1 MKKNVIYQIICYI
14 MIGILIFLDQYTKHW
29 AVVRLKDNSPII
41 VIDKI
46 LEFSYLENRG
56 AAFGSMQGKQS
67 FFIILTFIFT
77 IFLLYILYKVPKT
90 KYYTPLI
97 CSVVILISGAIGNFI
112 DRASQ
117 NYVVDFISAVFIDF
131 PIFNVADIYVVCSM
145 ILIAI
150 LVTFYYKDE
159 DFSFLSLKR
168 KKKND
173 TDTKVNR

>member
-159 DFSFLSLKR
+159 DFSFLSLKS
-168 KKKND
+168 KGEED
-173 TDTKVNR
+173 A

>member
-168 KKKND
+168 K
-173 TDTKVNR
+173 TKE

>member
-41 VIDKI
+41 VIDKV

-131 PIFNVADIYVVCSM
+131 PVFNVADIYVVCSM

-168 KKKND
+168 K
-173 TDTKVNR
+173 TKE

>member
-14 MIGILIFLDQYTKHW
+14 MIGILIFLDQFTKHW

-131 PIFNVADIYVVCSM
+131 PVFNVADIYVVCSM

-168 KKKND
+168 K
-173 TDTKVNR
+173 TKE

>member
-1 MKKNVIYQIICYI
+1 MKGVPKMKKNVIYQIICYFL
-14 MIGILIFLDQYTKHW
+14 IGILIFLDQYTKHW

-131 PIFNVADIYVVCSM
+131 PVFNVADIYVVCSM

-168 KKKND
+168 K
-173 TDTKVNR
+173 TKE

>member
-46 LEFSYLENRG
+46 LEISYLENRG

-131 PIFNVADIYVVCSM
+131 PVFNVADIYVVCSM

-168 KKKND
+168 K
-173 TDTKVNR
+173 TKE

>member
-97 CSVVILISGAIGNFI
+97 CSVVILISGAIGNCI

-117 NYVVDFISAVFIDF
+117 NYVVDFISDVFIDF
-131 PIFNVADIYVVCSM
+131 PVFNVADIYVVCSM

-168 KKKND
+168 K
-173 TDTKVNR
+173 TKE

>member
-131 PIFNVADIYVVCSM
+131 PVFNVADIYVVCSM

>member
-41 VIDKI
+41 VIDKV

-131 PIFNVADIYVVCSM
+131 PVFNVADIYVVCSM
-145 ILIAI
+145 IFIAI

-168 KKKND
+168 R
-173 TDTKVNR
+173 TKE

>member
-1 MKKNVIYQIICYI
+1 

-131 PIFNVADIYVVCSM
+131 PVFNVADCFITCGC
-145 ILIAI
+145 ILLIVHLIFFNRA
-150 LVTFYYKDE
+150 FWKD
-159 DFSFLSLKR
+159 D
-168 KKKND
+168 KKND
-173 TDTKVNR
+173 SVC

>member
-41 VIDKI
+41 VIDKV

-168 KKKND
+168 K
-173 TDTKVNR
+173 TKE

>member
-56 AAFGSMQGKQS
+56 AAFGSMQGKQL

-131 PIFNVADIYVVCSM
+131 PVFNVADIYVVCSM

-159 DFSFLSLKR
+159 DFSFLYLKR
-168 KKKND
+168 K
-173 TDTKVNR
+173 TKE

>member
-14 MIGILIFLDQYTKHW
+14 MIGIFIFLDQYTKHW

-131 PIFNVADIYVVCSM
+131 PVFNVADIYVVCSM

-168 KKKND
+168 K
-173 TDTKVNR
+173 TKE